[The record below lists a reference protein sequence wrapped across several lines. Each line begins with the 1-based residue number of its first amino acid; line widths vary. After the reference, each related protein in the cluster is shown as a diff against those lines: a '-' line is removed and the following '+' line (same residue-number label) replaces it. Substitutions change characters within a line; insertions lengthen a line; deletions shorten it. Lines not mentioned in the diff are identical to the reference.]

1 MTNLTLVDGVH
12 YFKLFYHGLC
22 ISGKKVLLLGNG
34 KWLWV
39 EVVNG
44 LCSLAGEKW
53 GALYLRLEITAILSI
68 IQLIYISLG
77 HKYTPVPTISLSS
90 LRSITPASLT

>member
-44 LCSLAGEKW
+44 LRSLAGEKW

-68 IQLIYISLG
+68 IKLIYVL
-77 HKYTPVPTISLSS
+77 PTNIHQYLQFH
-90 LRSITPASLT
+90 